1 MGVIPVTFFQ
11 DCAAPDH
18 TPELI
23 QGRVHCSV
31 LHIHQH
37 PQNPGRGE
45 GLAAGSTVCRQ
56 WCCRVIYSP

>member
-1 MGVIPVTFFQ
+1 MIPVTFFQ
-11 DCAAPDH
+11 YCAAPDY

-31 LHIHQH
+31 LYIHQH
-37 PQNPGRGE
+37 PQNPGRRE

-56 WCCRVIYSP
+56 